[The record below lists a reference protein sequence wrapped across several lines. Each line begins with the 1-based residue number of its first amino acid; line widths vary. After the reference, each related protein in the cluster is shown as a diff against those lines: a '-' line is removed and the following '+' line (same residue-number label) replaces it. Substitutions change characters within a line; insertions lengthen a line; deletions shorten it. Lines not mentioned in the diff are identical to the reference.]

1 MQANDLWATAFRD
14 TVEGRPGE
22 CSVELTPDT
31 GLLNY
36 ETPRQEATKPR
47 PELVV
52 ELLRSRIELTP
63 GLRSIIADMLD
74 PMAES
79 AFCFKTFG
87 RRKPGR
93 HAPWERW
100 NMEAALFVEKQFVEK
115 GLFESAVSAAM
126 QKFGLSRSTVTK
138 AYSLLLD
145 IRQIEQRNQN

>member
-1 MQANDLWATAFRD
+1 MQTNDLWATAFRD

-22 CSVELTPDT
+22 CSVELTADT

-36 ETPRQEATKPR
+36 ENPRQRATKPR

-52 ELLRSRIELTP
+52 ELLRSQIELTP

-79 AFCFKTFG
+79 AFCFKSFG

-93 HAPWERW
+93 FAPWERW
-100 NMEAALFVEKQFVEK
+100 NMEAALFVEEQFVEK

-126 QKFGLSRSTVTK
+126 KEFGLSRSTVTK
-138 AYSLLLD
+138 AYSLLLEV
-145 IRQIEQRNQN
+145 RQIEQRNQK